1 MLLTLDR
8 AGLDTGWVAAFG
20 AVRLPATLEL
30 RTSFRAA
37 DPVCRLLRSG
47 WLSLQQSRI
56 FRPSLRRYRLCG
68 MPFRYD
74 ADATHHHPERKNM
87 NRRLAE
93 TLAIALTSKVLDS
106 NPEALLKSNV
116 IDSGTDNA
124 LLVANFIKTLSER
137 LGADLSDE
145 MVSQHISFL
154 IKNG

>member
-1 MLLTLDR
+1 
-8 AGLDTGWVAAFG
+8 
-20 AVRLPATLEL
+20 
-30 RTSFRAA
+30 
-37 DPVCRLLRSG
+37 
-47 WLSLQQSRI
+47 
-56 FRPSLRRYRLCG
+56 
-68 MPFRYD
+68 
-74 ADATHHHPERKNM
+74 M